1 MGQAAMG
8 DREVRPMGIVAPFP
22 ETKAFPAQR
31 LTKQECDSVL
41 TVMIGKGLD
50 TYVSIN
56 NGSKYVC
63 VFDHKDEPY
72 YIGREDG
79 VCYLFDHNE
88 MVITSSEHFEVVQI
102 ILEAILTES
111 ENETVT
117 R

>member
-1 MGQAAMG
+1 
-8 DREVRPMGIVAPFP
+8 MGIVAPFP

-31 LTKQECDSVL
+31 LTKQECDAVL

-79 VCYLFDHNE
+79 VCYLFDHDE
-88 MVITSSEHFEVVQI
+88 TVITSSEHFEVVQQALEV
-102 ILEAILTES
+102 ILK
-111 ENETVT
+111 ENGNEHAT

>member
-1 MGQAAMG
+1 
-8 DREVRPMGIVAPFP
+8 MGIVVPFP

-31 LTKQECDSVL
+31 LTKQECDAFL

-56 NGSKYVC
+56 NGIKYVC
-63 VFDHKDEPY
+63 VFDQEDEPY

-79 VCYLFDHNE
+79 VYYLFGNDE
-88 MVITSSEHFEVVQI
+88 KVITSSEHFEVVQI
-102 ILEAILTES
+102 ILEAILMES
-111 ENETVT
+111 EIETDT

>member
-1 MGQAAMG
+1 MGQAAIG
-8 DREVRPMGIVAPFP
+8 DREVRPMGIVVPFP

-79 VCYLFDHNE
+79 VCYLFDH
-88 MVITSSEHFEVVQI
+88 MK
-102 ILEAILTES
+102 
-111 ENETVT
+111 